1 MSENKKN
8 IEIKVLIGAAITPE
22 VAEQLRVLGRVKF
35 TPKDTSPSA
44 VSSSGETY
52 VTDEEQQGI
61 NDQDALLAHV
71 GEMED
76 LVEQMED
83 MIDDLLKDMN
93 IPVLQ
98 GSALETAVKNLGG
111 DGSKIDKDILDT
123 ALAIVDNAPAIYTG
137 QEPFL
142 AGLGDGKIDGPFMN
156 CSSITRAAAA
166 AWNSSNPDLSDPEK
180 PIIDNSN
187 KIAEEFEQSKA
198 NMIIEMIQMLFW
210 NILWAKYIVDLVII
224 NPIRTIVA
232 IPVDNLVMFFKKACG
247 KRRFKKKS
255 MDCVKSKGPLNRALN
270 KLRCILLCEPP
281 KLLWDI
287 ERYNPMVENF
297 NCNCKNTKLGKCP
310 DNIATSPNIK
320 EDGNIKEMENIMN
333 DLFPDQDPCISKDDL
348 LANAD
353 KLNADKFGA
362 PPQCLSSA
370 TIVLEAVMSDAL
382 SPKQNTSLSGSSTV
396 SSILKEQLDNLG
408 GF

>member
-1 MSENKKN
+1 MADKN
-8 IEIKVLIGAAITPE
+8 HFDINDLIGASIPPE

-44 VSSSGETY
+44 VSRSGEDY
-52 VTDEEQQGI
+52 VSPEEQQGI
-61 NDQDALLAHV
+61 NDQDAMLAHI

-83 MIDDLLKDMN
+83 MLDDLLKDMN
-93 IPVLQ
+93 IPVPQ
-98 GSALETAVKNLGG
+98 GSALESAVRNLGG
-111 DGSKIDKDILDT
+111 DGSNINKDIVDT
-123 ALAIVDNAPAIYTG
+123 ALAIIDNAPALYTG
-137 QEPFL
+137 SDPFL
-142 AGLGDGKIDGPFMN
+142 AGLGEGKIDGPFMN
-156 CSSITRAAAA
+156 CSSITRAAAST
-166 AWNSSNPDLSDPEK
+166 WNSSNPDLSDPEK
-180 PIIDNSN
+180 PIIDNST

-210 NILWAKYIVDLVII
+210 NILWAKYIVDVVII

-232 IPVDNLVMFFKKACG
+232 MPVDSLVMFFKKACG

-255 MDCVKSKGPLNRALN
+255 NDCIKSKGPLNRALN

-287 ERYNPMVENF
+287 ERYQPMVENF

-310 DNIATSPNIK
+310 ENLTTSQDID
-320 EDGNIKEMENIMN
+320 EDGDIKEMENILN
-333 DLFPDQDPCISKDDL
+333 DLFPDKDPCISQDDL
-348 LANAD
+348 LNNAD
-353 KLNADKFGA
+353 RLNADKFGA

-370 TIVLEAVMSDAL
+370 KIVLEAVIYD
-382 SPKQNTSLSGSSTV
+382 
-396 SSILKEQLDNLG
+396 
-408 GF
+408 